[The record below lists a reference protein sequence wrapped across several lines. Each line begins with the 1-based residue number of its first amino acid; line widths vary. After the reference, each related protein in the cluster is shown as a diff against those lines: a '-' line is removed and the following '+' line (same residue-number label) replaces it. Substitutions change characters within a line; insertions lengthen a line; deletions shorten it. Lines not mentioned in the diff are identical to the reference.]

1 MLNGREKSPV
11 PIGEEAEWVAGQVWT
26 VARGLSPPLCGLRC
40 HVPSSHLSL
49 QTVLWANLS
58 AVSRRVKLC
67 AELTSVA
74 VLRAASFT
82 EQGEALP
89 LLVTSFDTRVSLRSV
104 DIMAFVSTLPLRVRM
119 YKRMSNNKPNK

>member
-1 MLNGREKSPV
+1 
-11 PIGEEAEWVAGQVWT
+11 
-26 VARGLSPPLCGLRC
+26 
-40 HVPSSHLSL
+40 LSL